1 MVPGVLIEMLVRTL
15 ARIVHIVT
23 VMFMFTILILECFFQ
38 LEKDTNLYE
47 DAFFKRV
54 LSISGIAMIAS
65 GVLLT
70 AMMRRTDALPS
81 QNKWLA
87 YFPPKFFMSLLLT
100 PISDKIALV
109 LVGHRRQVTDENDNQ
124 RYMFDLSSDWKST
137 IRMFRLGLM
146 AMLFIY
152 SAMVR

>member
-1 MVPGVLIEMLVRTL
+1 MLSL
-15 ARIVHIVT
+15 
-23 VMFMFTILILECFFQ
+23 
-38 LEKDTNLYE
+38 
-47 DAFFKRV
+47 
-54 LSISGIAMIAS
+54 SGIAMIAS

-70 AMMRRTDALPS
+70 AIMRRTDALPS